1 MPPENHGLVHMVGTG
16 YLIFAKWDEST
27 TGDSSFRTP
36 NSALFWPS
44 ACLSESP
51 TSQHSL
57 QVLGPL
63 ECQQVLSHLHWAIG
77 PTDVTEGITTL
88 RGVAQFGE
96 WPYDTSINHENLV
109 IQWIIISHHR
119 IHPPIYHTL
128 QIMTDQPAA
137 MKSRG
142 AAWIWDK
149 SSKDESMAKWRLN
162 SWVYHFRIMYHSI
175 HIIYYIYISIY
186 SHTVSRNI

>member
-1 MPPENHGLVHMVGTG
+1 MIH
-16 YLIFAKWDEST
+16 
-27 TGDSSFRTP
+27 
-36 NSALFWPS
+36 
-44 ACLSESP
+44 
-51 TSQHSL
+51 
-57 QVLGPL
+57 
-63 ECQQVLSHLHWAIG
+63 
-77 PTDVTEGITTL
+77 
-88 RGVAQFGE
+88 
-96 WPYDTSINHENLV
+96 PYDTSINHENLV

-175 HIIYYIYISIY
+175 HIIYYIYIYIFLYTVIQYLEIYRERETGCFNLRYFRLSCSRISPLFSASLLRHQHPHLMAMWGTILGSIASAPGSPQEWWSY
-186 SHTVSRNI
+186 GSRV